1 MTASDTPNHETAFAP
16 RPAVYAAW
24 QQLNGAIKAGM
35 DPRRYELATLA
46 AALQLRS
53 TYCAVAHASVMLDG
67 GLADAAELEA
77 VVADRRAAGLTDA
90 EVAIMDL
97 AEQVAADATAVTP
110 AQLDRLRAL
119 GLTDTD
125 IFDVVAAAGAR
136 CFFSKTLDAV
146 GAEPDAR
153 YGALEPAALR
163 DALTVG
169 RPIAGA

>member
-1 MTASDTPNHETAFAP
+1 
-16 RPAVYAAW
+16 
-24 QQLNGAIKAGM
+24 
-35 DPRRYELATLA
+35 
-46 AALQLRS
+46 
-53 TYCAVAHASVMLDG
+53 MLDR

-110 AQLDRLRAL
+110 AHLDRLRSL
-119 GLTDTD
+119 GLSDAD
-125 IFDVVAAAGAR
+125 VFDVVVAATAR

-146 GAEPDAR
+146 GAEADAR

>member
-1 MTASDTPNHETAFAP
+1 MTANYERAFAH
-16 RPAVYAAW
+16 RPDVYAAW

-46 AALQLRS
+46 AALRLRS
-53 TYCAVAHASVMLDG
+53 SYCALAHSSVMLDN
-67 GLADAAELEA
+67 GLADADELQA
-77 VVADRRAAGLTDA
+77 VVADRRAAGLSEA

-97 AEQVAADATAVTP
+97 AEQVAADAGAVTP
-110 AQLDRLRAL
+110 ADHDRLRAL

-125 IFDVVAAAGAR
+125 IFDVVVAASAR

-146 GAEPDAR
+146 GAEADAK

-169 RPIAGA
+169 RPIASA